1 MTSKTSVSDLS
12 ITTIRTLTID
22 SVEKAQ
28 HGHPG
33 MPMGTA
39 PLAYTL
45 WTNVMN
51 HNPKNPEWFNR
62 DRFVLSAGHGSM
74 LIYSLLHLTGY
85 DLPLK
90 ELQSFRQWG
99 SKTPGHPEFR
109 HTPGVETT
117 TGPLGQGVAT
127 SVGMAVAEAYLAAK
141 FNRPDYSVI
150 DHYTYCLC
158 GDGDLMEGVAN
169 EAISLAGHQQLGKL
183 IMIFDSNNVSL
194 DGDVSLSY
202 SEEVKEKFEACGWEV
217 LFVSDGNN
225 IQEVEAAL
233 TKAKLN
239 NAQPTLIEVKTTIGF
254 GSSIAGT
261 HNAHSDPL
269 GAEEIKKIK
278 EKYQW
283 IYEED
288 FYIPEEVRQDFER
301 VQTHGQK
308 QEEKWNNL
316 LQSYQK
322 EFPSLANELS
332 KLQNL
337 DSLEVATGTLPLYE
351 TGTMLATRVASG
363 ESLNK
368 LAKEFPAFIGGSAD
382 LDSSTKTRLLEEKD
396 FSPHNRSG
404 RNIRFGVREFAMA
417 AIANG
422 LALHH
427 LRPFVSTFF
436 VFSDYLRPALRL
448 SALMQLPVTY
458 VFTHD
463 SIAVGQDGPT
473 HQPVEQLASLRAMPG
488 LTVIRPADANETIE
502 AWKWIAENNNGPVA
516 LILCRQKL
524 EVFSEIAEKAPY
536 FLQRGAYVVSEPSQ
550 QETGI
555 VIATGSE
562 LELAMKAKIKLA
574 QENIHIRVVNMP
586 SWELFEQ
593 QDTVYKQ
600 EVLPPHLNNRVVVEM
615 GSKLGWGDY
624 AGDRGIIMSVDQF
637 GASGPGDRV
646 VEEYGFTVE
655 SVIANMKKLLNE

>member
-39 PLAYTL
+39 PLAYAL

-51 HNPKNPEWFNR
+51 HNPKNPDWFNR

-85 DLPLK
+85 DLSLK

-127 SVGMAVAEAYLAAK
+127 SVGMAMAEAYLAAK
-141 FNRPDYSVI
+141 FNRPNYPIV
-150 DHYTYCLC
+150 DHFTYCLC

-183 IMIFDSNNVSL
+183 IMIFDSNDVSL

-202 SEEVKEKFEACGWEV
+202 SEDVKEKFEACGWEV

-225 IQEVEAAL
+225 IQEVETAL
-233 TKAKLN
+233 MKAKLN
-239 NAQPTLIEVKTTIGF
+239 SDQPTLIEIKTTIGF

-261 HNAHSDPL
+261 HEAHSDPL
-269 GAEEIKKIK
+269 GIEEIKKIK

-283 IYEED
+283 SYEED
-288 FYIPEEVRQDFER
+288 FYIPDEVKQDFER
-301 VQTHGQK
+301 VQNLGQEH
-308 QEEKWNNL
+308 EEKWNEL
-316 LQSYQK
+316 LGSYQEK
-322 EFPSLANELS
+322 FPSLADEFF

-337 DSLEVATGTLPLYE
+337 DSLEVPTETLPSYE
-351 TGTMLATRVASG
+351 IGSTLATRNASG
-363 ESLNK
+363 ESLNI
-368 LAKEFPAFIGGSAD
+368 LAKEFSAFIGGSAD

-396 FSPHNRSG
+396 FSPLDRSG

-417 AIANG
+417 ATANG

-488 LTVIRPADANETIE
+488 LTVIRPADANETKE
-502 AWKWIAENNNGPVA
+502 AWKWITEHNNGPVA
-516 LILCRQKL
+516 LILGRQKV
-524 EVFSEIAEKAPY
+524 EVFAEIAEKSPSS
-536 FLQRGAYVVSEPSQ
+536 LHRGAYILSEPKQ
-550 QETGI
+550 QEEGI
-555 VIATGSE
+555 IIATGSE
-562 LELAMKAKIKLA
+562 VELAMKAKEKLE
-574 QENIHIRVVNMP
+574 QENIYIRVVNMP

-593 QDTVYKQ
+593 QDDAYKQ
-600 EVLPPHLNNRVVVEM
+600 AVLPLDLTNRVVVEM
-615 GSKLGWGDY
+615 GSKLGWREY
-624 AGDRGIIMSVDQF
+624 ASDRGIIMSVDEF

-646 VEEYGFTVE
+646 IQEYGFTVDN
-655 SVIANMKKLLNE
+655 VVANMKKLLEN